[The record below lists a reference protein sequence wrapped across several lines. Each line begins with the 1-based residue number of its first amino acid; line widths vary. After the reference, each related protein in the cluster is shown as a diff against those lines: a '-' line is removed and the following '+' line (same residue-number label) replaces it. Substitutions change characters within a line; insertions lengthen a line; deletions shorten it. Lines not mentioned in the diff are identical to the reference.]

1 MLCKIIYKNF
11 IKASQDRQILSN
23 LYGKI
28 ILKQKSKSFGNARSS
43 QNGFYFTPISVMP
56 GMMVFKISQLL
67 KERCLKMRTTGKFA
81 AAILSAIMMANGLS
95 LPMAYA
101 APSSSYVNVDEKY
114 DPFAEEEMP
123 AKEADPSKLT
133 FKERLALQ
141 KKEEQAAAQK
151 VTIANVLPGH
161 IYIPKK
167 TMLNVEL
174 IEPAN
179 SKTHKKNQQVE
190 FKTTENLIINGVV
203 VIPKGTVGM
212 GYVYEVQKAGG
223 FGRKGVLRIAGK
235 EIKTLNNVSVPL
247 RKGLEGKGK
256 TDGGAVAVAAAV
268 SLVGGL
274 FMKGSNINYPAGTDF
289 QVEVRDN
296 VDLGVTPEEL
306 KDAMNPNI
314 PHGQKSLLK
323 LNKVSER
330 IKV

>member
-1 MLCKIIYKNF
+1 MLRKIIYKNF

-43 QNGFYFTPISVMP
+43 QNGFCFTLIFVMP

-67 KERCLKMRTTGKFA
+67 KGRCLKMRTTGKFA

-151 VTIANVLPGH
+151 VTIDNVLPGH

-203 VIPKGTVGM
+203 VIPKGTIGM

-223 FGRKGVLRIAGK
+223 FGRKGILRIAGK

-306 KDAMNPNI
+306 KDAMNPDI
-314 PHGQKSLLK
+314 PHGQEIVIEVK
-323 LNKVSER
+323 
-330 IKV
+330 

>member
-1 MLCKIIYKNF
+1 MRKIIYKNF

-43 QNGFYFTPISVMP
+43 QNGFCFTLISVMP
-56 GMMVFKISQLL
+56 GMMVFKISRLL
-67 KERCLKMRTTGKFA
+67 KGRCLKMRTTGKFA

-151 VTIANVLPGH
+151 VTIANVMPGH

-167 TMLNVEL
+167 NMLNVEL

-314 PHGQKSLLK
+314 PHGQEIVIEVK
-323 LNKVSER
+323 
-330 IKV
+330 

>member
-1 MLCKIIYKNF
+1 
-11 IKASQDRQILSN
+11 
-23 LYGKI
+23 
-28 ILKQKSKSFGNARSS
+28 
-43 QNGFYFTPISVMP
+43 
-56 GMMVFKISQLL
+56 
-67 KERCLKMRTTGKFA
+67 MRTTGKFA

-123 AKEADPSKLT
+123 AKEADSSKLT

-151 VTIANVLPGH
+151 VTIANVMPGH

-174 IEPAN
+174 IEPAS

-314 PHGQKSLLK
+314 PHGQEIFIEVK
-323 LNKVSER
+323 
-330 IKV
+330 

>member
-1 MLCKIIYKNF
+1 MRKIIYKNF

-28 ILKQKSKSFGNARSS
+28 ILKQKSKSFSNARSS
-43 QNGFYFTPISVMP
+43 QNGFCFTMISVMP

-67 KERCLKMRTTGKFA
+67 KGRCLKMRTTGKFA

-101 APSSSYVNVDEKY
+101 APSSRYVNVDEKY

-306 KDAMNPNI
+306 KDAMNPDI
-314 PHGQKSLLK
+314 PHGQEIVIEVK
-323 LNKVSER
+323 
-330 IKV
+330 

>member
-1 MLCKIIYKNF
+1 MRKIIYKNF

-43 QNGFYFTPISVMP
+43 QNGFCFTLISVMP
-56 GMMVFKISQLL
+56 GMMVFKISRLL
-67 KERCLKMRTTGKFA
+67 KGRCLKMRTTGKFA

-141 KKEEQAAAQK
+141 EKEEQAAAQK
-151 VTIANVLPGH
+151 VTIANVMPGH

-314 PHGQKSLLK
+314 PHGQEIVIEVK
-323 LNKVSER
+323 
-330 IKV
+330 

>member
-1 MLCKIIYKNF
+1 MLRKIIYKNF

-43 QNGFYFTPISVMP
+43 QNGFCFTLIFVMP

-67 KERCLKMRTTGKFA
+67 KGRWLKMRTTGKFA

-151 VTIANVLPGH
+151 VTIDNVLPGH

-203 VIPKGTVGM
+203 VIPKGTIGM

-306 KDAMNPNI
+306 KDAMNPDI
-314 PHGQKSLLK
+314 PHGQEIVIEVK
-323 LNKVSER
+323 
-330 IKV
+330 

>member
-1 MLCKIIYKNF
+1 
-11 IKASQDRQILSN
+11 
-23 LYGKI
+23 
-28 ILKQKSKSFGNARSS
+28 
-43 QNGFYFTPISVMP
+43 
-56 GMMVFKISQLL
+56 
-67 KERCLKMRTTGKFA
+67 MRTTGKFA

-101 APSSSYVNVDEKY
+101 APSSRYVSVDEKY

-151 VTIANVLPGH
+151 VTIANVMPGH

-306 KDAMNPNI
+306 KYAMNPDI
-314 PHGQKSLLK
+314 PHGQEIVIEVK
-323 LNKVSER
+323 
-330 IKV
+330 

>member
-1 MLCKIIYKNF
+1 MMLCKIIYKNF
-11 IKASQDRQILSN
+11 IKVSQDRQILSN

-43 QNGFYFTPISVMP
+43 QNGFCFTLISVMP

-67 KERCLKMRTTGKFA
+67 KGRCLKMRTTGKFA

-101 APSSSYVNVDEKY
+101 APSSRYVNVDEKY

-151 VTIANVLPGH
+151 VTIANVLLGH

-306 KDAMNPNI
+306 KDAMNSNI
-314 PHGQKSLLK
+314 PHGQEIVIEVK
-323 LNKVSER
+323 
-330 IKV
+330 

>member
-1 MLCKIIYKNF
+1 MLRKIIYKNF

-43 QNGFYFTPISVMP
+43 QNGFCFTLIFVMP

-67 KERCLKMRTTGKFA
+67 KGRCLKMRTTGKFA

-151 VTIANVLPGH
+151 VTIDNVLPGH

-203 VIPKGTVGM
+203 VIPKGTIGM

-306 KDAMNPNI
+306 KDAMNPDI
-314 PHGQKSLLK
+314 PHGQEIVIEVK
-323 LNKVSER
+323 
-330 IKV
+330 

>member
-1 MLCKIIYKNF
+1 MRKIIYKNF

-43 QNGFYFTPISVMP
+43 QNGFCFTLISVMP
-56 GMMVFKISQLL
+56 GMMVFKISRLL
-67 KERCLKMRTTGKFA
+67 KGRCLKMRTTGKFA

-141 KKEEQAAAQK
+141 QKEEQAAAQK
-151 VTIANVLPGH
+151 VTIANVMPGH

-256 TDGGAVAVAAAV
+256 TDGGVVAVAAAV

-306 KDAMNPNI
+306 KDAMNPDI
-314 PHGQKSLLK
+314 PHGQEIVIEVK
-323 LNKVSER
+323 
-330 IKV
+330 

>member
-1 MLCKIIYKNF
+1 MMLRKIIYKNF

-43 QNGFYFTPISVMP
+43 QNGFCFTLISVMP

-67 KERCLKMRTTGKFA
+67 KGRCLKMRTTGKFA
-81 AAILSAIMMANGLS
+81 AAILSAIIMANGLS

-101 APSSSYVNVDEKY
+101 APSSRYVNVDEKY

-274 FMKGSNINYPAGTDF
+274 FMKGSNINYLAGTDF

-314 PHGQKSLLK
+314 PHGQEIVIEVK
-323 LNKVSER
+323 
-330 IKV
+330 

>member
-1 MLCKIIYKNF
+1 
-11 IKASQDRQILSN
+11 
-23 LYGKI
+23 
-28 ILKQKSKSFGNARSS
+28 
-43 QNGFYFTPISVMP
+43 
-56 GMMVFKISQLL
+56 
-67 KERCLKMRTTGKFA
+67 MRTTGKFA

-151 VTIANVLPGH
+151 VTTANVLPGH

-235 EIKTLNNVSVPL
+235 EIKTLNNVNVPL

-268 SLVGGL
+268 SLIGGL

-306 KDAMNPNI
+306 KDAMNPNT
-314 PHGQKSLLK
+314 PHGQEIVIEVK
-323 LNKVSER
+323 
-330 IKV
+330 

>member
-1 MLCKIIYKNF
+1 MLRKIIYKNF

-43 QNGFYFTPISVMP
+43 QNGFCFTLISVMP
-56 GMMVFKISQLL
+56 DMMVFKISQLL
-67 KERCLKMRTTGKFA
+67 KGRCLKMRTTGKFA
-81 AAILSAIMMANGLS
+81 AAILSAIMRANGLS

-101 APSSSYVNVDEKY
+101 APSSRYVNVDEKY

-151 VTIANVLPGH
+151 VTIANVMPGH

-314 PHGQKSLLK
+314 PHGQEIVIEVK
-323 LNKVSER
+323 
-330 IKV
+330 

>member
-1 MLCKIIYKNF
+1 MRKIIYKNF

-43 QNGFYFTPISVMP
+43 RNGFYFTLISVMP
-56 GMMVFKISQLL
+56 GMMVLQISKLL
-67 KERCLKMRTTGKFA
+67 KGRCLKMRTTGKFA

-151 VTIANVLPGH
+151 VTIANVMPGH

-314 PHGQKSLLK
+314 PHGQEIVIEVK
-323 LNKVSER
+323 
-330 IKV
+330 

>member
-67 KERCLKMRTTGKFA
+67 KGRCLKMRTRGKFA

-101 APSSSYVNVDEKY
+101 APSSRYVNVDEKY

-151 VTIANVLPGH
+151 VTIANVMPGH

-167 TMLNVEL
+167 TMLNIEL

-247 RKGLEGKGK
+247 IKGLEGKGK

-314 PHGQKSLLK
+314 PHGQEIVIEVK
-323 LNKVSER
+323 
-330 IKV
+330 

>member
-1 MLCKIIYKNF
+1 
-11 IKASQDRQILSN
+11 
-23 LYGKI
+23 
-28 ILKQKSKSFGNARSS
+28 
-43 QNGFYFTPISVMP
+43 
-56 GMMVFKISQLL
+56 
-67 KERCLKMRTTGKFA
+67 MRTTGKFA

-101 APSSSYVNVDEKY
+101 ASSSSYVNVDEKY

-151 VTIANVLPGH
+151 LTIANVLPGH

-174 IEPAN
+174 IEPAS

-203 VIPKGTVGM
+203 VIPKGTIGM

-314 PHGQKSLLK
+314 PHGQEIVIEVK
-323 LNKVSER
+323 
-330 IKV
+330 

>member
-1 MLCKIIYKNF
+1 MLRKIIYKNF

-43 QNGFYFTPISVMP
+43 QNGFYFTMISVMP
-56 GMMVFKISQLL
+56 GMMVFKISHLL
-67 KERCLKMRTTGKFA
+67 KGRCLKMRTTGKFA

-141 KKEEQAAAQK
+141 QKEEQAAAQK

-179 SKTHKKNQQVE
+179 SKTHKKNQHVE

-274 FMKGSNINYPAGTDF
+274 FMKGSNINYSAGTDF

-314 PHGQKSLLK
+314 PHGQEIVIEVK
-323 LNKVSER
+323 
-330 IKV
+330 

>member
-1 MLCKIIYKNF
+1 MILRKIIYKIF
-11 IKASQDRQILSN
+11 ITERQDRQILSN
-23 LYGKI
+23 LYGKL
-28 ILKQKSKSFGNARSS
+28 ILKQKSKSFGNASYS
-43 QNGFYFTPISVMP
+43 QNSFYFTLISVMP

-67 KERCLKMRTTGKFA
+67 KGRCLKMRTTGKFA

-101 APSSSYVNVDEKY
+101 ASSSSYVNVDEKY

-133 FKERLALQ
+133 FKERLSLQ

-151 VTIANVLPGH
+151 VTIANVMPGH

-203 VIPKGTVGM
+203 VIPKGTIGM

-296 VDLGVTPEEL
+296 VDLGVTPDEL

-314 PHGQKSLLK
+314 PHGQEIVIEVK
-323 LNKVSER
+323 
-330 IKV
+330 

>member
-1 MLCKIIYKNF
+1 MKLRKIIYKNF

-43 QNGFYFTPISVMP
+43 QNGFCFTLISVMP

-67 KERCLKMRTTGKFA
+67 NGRCLKMRTTGKFA

-151 VTIANVLPGH
+151 VTIANVMPGH

-179 SKTHKKNQQVE
+179 SKTHKKNQQVD

-306 KDAMNPNI
+306 KDAMNPDI
-314 PHGQKSLLK
+314 PHGQEIVIEVK
-323 LNKVSER
+323 
-330 IKV
+330 

>member
-1 MLCKIIYKNF
+1 MLRKIIYKNF
-11 IKASQDRQILSN
+11 IKVNQDRQILSN

-43 QNGFYFTPISVMP
+43 QNGFYFTMISVMP
-56 GMMVFKISQLL
+56 DMMVFKISQLL
-67 KERCLKMRTTGKFA
+67 KGRCLKMRTTGKFA
-81 AAILSAIMMANGLS
+81 AAILSAIIMANGLS

-101 APSSSYVNVDEKY
+101 APSSRYVNVDEKY

-123 AKEADPSKLT
+123 AKEADHSKLT

-141 KKEEQAAAQK
+141 QKEEQAAAQK
-151 VTIANVLPGH
+151 VTIANVMPGH

-203 VIPKGTVGM
+203 VIPKGTIGM

-314 PHGQKSLLK
+314 PHGQEIVIEVK
-323 LNKVSER
+323 
-330 IKV
+330 

>member
-1 MLCKIIYKNF
+1 MILRKIIYKNF

-43 QNGFYFTPISVMP
+43 QNGFYFTPISVML

-67 KERCLKMRTTGKFA
+67 KGRCLKMRTRGKFA

-101 APSSSYVNVDEKY
+101 APSSRYVNVDEKY

-151 VTIANVLPGH
+151 VTIANVMPGH

-256 TDGGAVAVAAAV
+256 TDGGAVAVAVAV

-314 PHGQKSLLK
+314 PHGQEIVIEVK
-323 LNKVSER
+323 
-330 IKV
+330 

>member
-1 MLCKIIYKNF
+1 MRKIIYKNF

-28 ILKQKSKSFGNARSS
+28 ILRQKSKSFGNARSS
-43 QNGFYFTPISVMP
+43 RNGFYFTLISVMP
-56 GMMVFKISQLL
+56 GMMVLQISKLL
-67 KERCLKMRTTGKFA
+67 KGRCLKMRTTGKFA

-203 VIPKGTVGM
+203 VIPKGTIGM

-314 PHGQKSLLK
+314 PHGNEIVIEVK
-323 LNKVSER
+323 
-330 IKV
+330 

>member
-1 MLCKIIYKNF
+1 MKLRKMIYKNF

-23 LYGKI
+23 LYGKL

-43 QNGFYFTPISVMP
+43 QKWLFFTPISVMP
-56 GMMVFKISQLL
+56 GVMVFKISQLL
-67 KERCLKMRTTGKFA
+67 KGRCLKMRTTGKFA

-101 APSSSYVNVDEKY
+101 APSSRYVNVDEKY

-141 KKEEQAAAQK
+141 EKEEQAAAQK

-190 FKTTENLIINGVV
+190 FKTIENLIINGVV
-203 VIPKGTVGM
+203 VIPKGTIGM

-306 KDAMNPNI
+306 KDAMNHNI
-314 PHGQKSLLK
+314 PHGQEIVIEVK
-323 LNKVSER
+323 
-330 IKV
+330 

>member
-1 MLCKIIYKNF
+1 MILRKIIYKNF

-43 QNGFYFTPISVMP
+43 QNGFCFTLISVMP

-67 KERCLKMRTTGKFA
+67 KGRCLKMRTTGKFA
-81 AAILSAIMMANGLS
+81 AAILSAIMRANGLS

-101 APSSSYVNVDEKY
+101 APSSRYVSVDEKY

-289 QVEVRDN
+289 QVEVREN

-306 KDAMNPNI
+306 KDAMNPDI
-314 PHGQKSLLK
+314 PHGQEIVIEVK
-323 LNKVSER
+323 
-330 IKV
+330 

>member
-1 MLCKIIYKNF
+1 MIYKNF
-11 IKASQDRQILSN
+11 ITEKPDRQILSN

-28 ILKQKSKSFGNARSS
+28 ILKQKLKAFATLAIRK
-43 QNGFYFTPISVMP
+43 NGFYFTLISLMP
-56 GMMVFKISQLL
+56 GVMVFKIFQLL
-67 KERCLKMRTTGKFA
+67 KGRCLKMRTTGKFA

-141 KKEEQAAAQK
+141 QKEEQAAAQK
-151 VTIANVLPGH
+151 VTIANVMPGH

-306 KDAMNPNI
+306 KDAMNPDI
-314 PHGQKSLLK
+314 PHGQEIVIEVK
-323 LNKVSER
+323 
-330 IKV
+330 

>member
-1 MLCKIIYKNF
+1 MLRKIIYKNF

-23 LYGKI
+23 LYGKL

-43 QNGFYFTPISVMP
+43 QNGFCFTLISVMP
-56 GMMVFKISQLL
+56 GMMVLQISKLL
-67 KERCLKMRTTGKFA
+67 KGRCLKMRTTGKFA

-203 VIPKGTVGM
+203 VIPKGTIGM

-314 PHGQKSLLK
+314 PHGQEIVIEVK
-323 LNKVSER
+323 
-330 IKV
+330 

>member
-1 MLCKIIYKNF
+1 MCKIIYKNF

-43 QNGFYFTPISVMP
+43 RNGFYFTLISVMP
-56 GMMVFKISQLL
+56 GMMVFKISKLL
-67 KERCLKMRTTGKFA
+67 KGRCLKMRTTGKFA

-101 APSSSYVNVDEKY
+101 APSSRYVNVDEKY

-123 AKEADPSKLT
+123 AKKADPSKLT

-203 VIPKGTVGM
+203 VIPKGTIGM

-314 PHGQKSLLK
+314 PHGQEIVIEV
-323 LNKVSER
+323 N
-330 IKV
+330 

>member
-1 MLCKIIYKNF
+1 MKLRKIIYKNF
-11 IKASQDRQILSN
+11 IKASQYRQILSN

-28 ILKQKSKSFGNARSS
+28 ILRQKSKSFGNARSS
-43 QNGFYFTPISVMP
+43 QNGFCFTLISVMP

-67 KERCLKMRTTGKFA
+67 KGRCLKMGTTGKFA

-314 PHGQKSLLK
+314 PHGQEIVIEVK
-323 LNKVSER
+323 
-330 IKV
+330 

>member
-28 ILKQKSKSFGNARSS
+28 ILKQKSKNFGNARSS
-43 QNGFYFTPISVMP
+43 QNGFCFTLISVMP

-67 KERCLKMRTTGKFA
+67 KGRCLKMRTTGKFA

-101 APSSSYVNVDEKY
+101 APSSRYVNVDEKY

-141 KKEEQAAAQK
+141 KKEEQAAVQK

-314 PHGQKSLLK
+314 PHGQEIVIEVK
-323 LNKVSER
+323 
-330 IKV
+330 

>member
-1 MLCKIIYKNF
+1 
-11 IKASQDRQILSN
+11 
-23 LYGKI
+23 
-28 ILKQKSKSFGNARSS
+28 
-43 QNGFYFTPISVMP
+43 
-56 GMMVFKISQLL
+56 
-67 KERCLKMRTTGKFA
+67 MRTTGKFA

-101 APSSSYVNVDEKY
+101 APSSRYVSVDEKY

-151 VTIANVLPGH
+151 VTIANVMPGH

-167 TMLNVEL
+167 TMLNVEF
-174 IEPAN
+174 IEPAS

-306 KDAMNPNI
+306 KDAMNPDI
-314 PHGQKSLLK
+314 PHGQEIVIEVK
-323 LNKVSER
+323 
-330 IKV
+330 

>member
-1 MLCKIIYKNF
+1 MLRKIIYKNF

-23 LYGKI
+23 LYGKL

-43 QNGFYFTPISVMP
+43 QNGFYFTLISVMP
-56 GMMVFKISQLL
+56 GVMVLQISQLS
-67 KERCLKMRTTGKFA
+67 KGRCLKMRTTGKFA
-81 AAILSAIMMANGLS
+81 SAILSAIIMANGLS

-101 APSSSYVNVDEKY
+101 APSNRYVNVDEKY

-151 VTIANVLPGH
+151 VTIANVMPGH

-314 PHGQKSLLK
+314 PHGQEIVIEVK
-323 LNKVSER
+323 
-330 IKV
+330 

>member
-1 MLCKIIYKNF
+1 MLRKIIYKNF
-11 IKASQDRQILSN
+11 IKVSQDRLILSN

-43 QNGFYFTPISVMP
+43 QNGFYFTMISVMP

-67 KERCLKMRTTGKFA
+67 KGRCLKMRTTGKFA

-101 APSSSYVNVDEKY
+101 APSNRYVNVDEKY

-203 VIPKGTVGM
+203 VIPKGTVGI

-306 KDAMNPNI
+306 KDAMNPDI
-314 PHGQKSLLK
+314 PHGQEIVIEVK
-323 LNKVSER
+323 
-330 IKV
+330 

>member
-1 MLCKIIYKNF
+1 MLHKIIYKNF
-11 IKASQDRQILSN
+11 IKVNQDRQILSN

-43 QNGFYFTPISVMP
+43 QNGFCFTLISVMP

-67 KERCLKMRTTGKFA
+67 KGRCLKMRTTGKFA

-306 KDAMNPNI
+306 KDAMNPDI
-314 PHGQKSLLK
+314 PHGQEIVIEVK
-323 LNKVSER
+323 
-330 IKV
+330 